1 MSRTANSQ
9 KMDEI
14 FANQGLAGVTT
25 LILSKLNTKALVNCR
40 LVSKS
45 WKSVVDRQ
53 KFFYVRKLEKIAS
66 KNHDFFHG
74 DDFRFVSHEK
84 FLEVYK
90 TFSSIKNLEDLQM
103 MTKIMSEFFALDQ
116 FELEEYYY
124 DPLEWSIW
132 NNNLDYL
139 KFLCRFCPSDYLNLV
154 HYAGRSPRDDDEWNP
169 FIMACTQGHI
179 EIVRYFIDNS
189 DKLGL
194 DLNVKPKSHSWS
206 AFMRAIGNIQLSYSA
221 LSPNKFR
228 IGIYQKI
235 FQNLKR
241 RKRRKYYC
249 ESLFIFCYAKQIS

>member
-206 AFMRAIGNIQLSYSA
+206 AFMRAIGNIQLLVLKFSDYA

-235 FQNLKR
+235 FPNLKR
-241 RKRRKYYC
+241 RKNC
-249 ESLFIFCYAKQIS
+249 ESLFIFC